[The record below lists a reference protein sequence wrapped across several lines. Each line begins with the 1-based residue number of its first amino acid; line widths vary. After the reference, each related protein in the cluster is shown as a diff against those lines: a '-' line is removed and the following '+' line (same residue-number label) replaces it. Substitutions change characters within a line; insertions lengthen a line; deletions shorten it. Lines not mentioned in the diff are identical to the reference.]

1 MKNSVYSE
9 IKKTIEKIKKEDAS
23 YNSFVEIFEER
34 SLERAEKI
42 DSLIE
47 NNQPSG
53 ALAGIPVAVKDNI
66 VIKGKSA
73 TCASKILEGFVS
85 SYDAEVVSRLE
96 EAGAI
101 IIGRTNMDEFAM
113 GSSTE
118 TSVYGAT
125 KNPADISCV
134 PGGSSGGSA
143 AAVAA
148 GLVPYAIGS
157 DTGGSIRQPASFCG
171 VCGMKPSYGAVSR
184 YGLIAFAS
192 SLDQIGPF
200 AKDMAGI
207 EKMFNV
213 IAGFDE
219 KDETSREI
227 EKNIRAKDKIVCG
240 VPKEYMNCSK
250 DVKELFDKA
259 LKKLSA
265 DFEIIDVSLPST
277 EYAVSVYYIIAPSE
291 ASSNLARFD
300 GIRYGKRADS
310 EGLIDGYF
318 KTRGAGFGEEVK
330 RRIMIGSF
338 ALSSGYYDAYY
349 LKAQKVRRLIKNEFD
364 RVFEKVDVIISPT
377 SPRTAFKLAEIT
389 DPLSLYL
396 QDVFTIPAN
405 MAGIPAL
412 SIPCG
417 KDEDGLPAGFQIMAP
432 RFQDRF
438 LIETAKKIEK
448 VMGTVPITKT
458 LPGRSV

>member
-1 MKNSVYSE
+1 MTNSVCNK
-9 IKKTIEKIKKEDAS
+9 IKKTIEKIKQEDSA

-42 DSLIE
+42 DSLLAD
-47 NNQPSG
+47 NKPAG

-66 VIKGKSA
+66 VIKGQSA
-73 TCASKILEGFVS
+73 TCASKILKGFVS
-85 SYDAEVVSRLE
+85 PYDAEAVRRLE
-96 EAGAI
+96 EEGAI

-118 TSVYGAT
+118 TSAYGVT
-125 KNPADISCV
+125 KNPVDTSRV

-148 GLVPYAIGS
+148 GLVPFSIGS

-200 AKDMAGI
+200 AKDMDGI

-213 IAGFDE
+213 LAGFDE
-219 KDETSREI
+219 KDETSRKI
-227 EKNIRAKDKIVCG
+227 EKSIKKKNKIVCG
-240 VPKEYMNCSK
+240 VPKEYLNCSGE
-250 DVKELFDKA
+250 VKELFNKA
-259 LKKLSA
+259 VKKLGA
-265 DFEIIDVSLPST
+265 EFEITDVSLPST

-300 GIRYGKRADS
+300 GIRYGMRSDS

-318 KTRGAGFGEEVK
+318 KTRGEGFGDEVK

-349 LKAQKVRRLIKNEFD
+349 LKALKVRRLIKDEFEK
-364 RVFEKVDVIISPT
+364 VFEKADVIISPT
-377 SPRTAFKLAEIT
+377 SPRTAFKIGEIT

-405 MAGIPAL
+405 MAGIPAV

-417 KDEDGLPAGFQIMAP
+417 NDKDGLPAGFQIMAP

-438 LIETAKKIEK
+438 LIETAKKFEA
-448 VMGTVPITKT
+448 VFAGE
-458 LPGRSV
+458 

>member
-1 MKNSVYSE
+1 MTNSIYSE
-9 IKKTIEKIKKEDAS
+9 IKKTIEKIKKEDS
-23 YNSFVEIFEER
+23 VYNSFVEVFEER
-34 SLERAEKI
+34 ALERAEKI
-42 DSLIE
+42 DSLLAD
-47 NNQPSG
+47 NKPAG

-66 VIKGKSA
+66 VIKGQSA
-73 TCASKILEGFVS
+73 TCASKILKGFVS
-85 SYDAEVVSRLE
+85 PYDAEAVRRLE

-118 TSVYGAT
+118 TSAYGVT
-125 KNPADISCV
+125 KNPVDTSRV

-148 GLVPYAIGS
+148 GLVPFSIGS

-213 IAGFDE
+213 LEGFDE
-219 KDETSREI
+219 KDETSRKI
-227 EKNIRAKDKIVCG
+227 EKSIKKKNKIVCG
-240 VPKEYMNCSK
+240 VPKEYLNCSGE
-250 DVKELFDKA
+250 VKELFNKA
-259 LKKLSA
+259 VKKLA
-265 DFEIIDVSLPST
+265 GDFEIVDVSLPST

-300 GIRYGKRADS
+300 GIRYGMRSDS

-318 KTRGAGFGEEVK
+318 KTRGEGFGDEVK

-349 LKAQKVRRLIKNEFD
+349 LKALKVRRLIKDEFEK
-364 RVFEKVDVIISPT
+364 VFEKADVIISPT
-377 SPRTAFKLAEIT
+377 SPRTAFKIGEIT
-389 DPLSLYL
+389 DPLSLYM

-405 MAGIPAL
+405 MAGIPAV

-417 KDEDGLPAGFQIMAP
+417 NDKDGLPAGFQIMAP

-438 LIETAKKIEK
+438 LRDGKKI
-448 VMGTVPITKT
+448 
-458 LPGRSV
+458 